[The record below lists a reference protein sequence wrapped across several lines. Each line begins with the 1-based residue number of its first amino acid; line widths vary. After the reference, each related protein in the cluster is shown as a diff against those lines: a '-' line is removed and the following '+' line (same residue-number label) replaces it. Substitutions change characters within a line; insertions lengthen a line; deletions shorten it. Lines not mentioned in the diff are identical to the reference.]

1 VTQTWSGPLLHKL
14 SEPRTTPGAVGPIQ
28 RWVGSTGL
36 AVAVGIAYFL
46 AARLSLGLLT
56 KPDGVAVFW
65 PASGVA
71 AGILIALGPAAR
83 LPVIA
88 GAIGATI
95 AANLLGDRILWSAII
110 FALCNAGEA
119 VLTAGIIHRYF
130 GSDFGLD
137 RLRNVLGLLSAAIFA
152 TAVSGIGGVLGFN
165 LFHSAAAPLLTI
177 WQHWFT
183 SDALGILTVAPLLI
197 GLASVAR
204 NPPPRSEVIEGFLAL
219 LALVLMC
226 ALVVFLPWGPWVTVV
241 PVTLLFPL
249 LLWLAA
255 RCRPAFAAAAVFI
268 IALTIVGMTTFGIGL
283 FGDANFPAADRILG
297 AQSAILAVSLCALV
311 LAALFAERRQHEAVV
326 MESEA
331 RLQEALSAGAVMAFD
346 WDVRTGLSQRSANAA
361 QILGFDAQQTP
372 MATEFLTRVHPDD
385 HAQYEAQV
393 SGARP
398 DNPSYTVT
406 FRFVRPDG
414 REMWLEEI
422 AKAEF
427 DAAGRLVRV
436 KGLTLDISERKRAE
450 KHQSQLIAELDHRV
464 KNVLARVAVVAMYT
478 RQGCN
483 SMDDFVEALDGRIQS
498 MADAHTLLSRSRWQG
513 VSLTDLV
520 QHQLAPYATDGNTAI
535 DGPEITLTAQATEAV
550 AMVLQELV
558 TNAAKYGSLSTRD
571 GRVSVSWGNQPNG
584 NATASLT
591 IVWREFGGP
600 TIANPTQSGYGTS
613 LIRDLIPHE
622 LGGSVDLV
630 FASDGVCC
638 TIVIPVRVNDY
649 NKEDLFTKPVS
660 VQ

>member
-1 VTQTWSGPLLHKL
+1 M
-14 SEPRTTPGAVGPIQ
+14 I
-28 RWVGSTGL
+28 GL

-46 AARLSLGLLT
+46 AARLSLVLLT

-83 LPVIA
+83 WPVIA

-95 AANLLGDRILWSAII
+95 AANLLGDRNLWSAII

-119 VLTAGIIHRYF
+119 VLAAGIIQHYF
-130 GSDFGLD
+130 GSDFSLN
-137 RLRNVLGLLSAAIFA
+137 RLRQVLGLLAAAIVA
-152 TAVSGIGGVLGFN
+152 TAVSGIGGVVGFT
-165 LFHSAAAPLLTI
+165 LFHSSAAPVFTT
-177 WQHWFT
+177 WQHWFA

-197 GLASVAR
+197 GAASAAR
-204 NPPPRSEVIEGFLAL
+204 DPPPRSEFIEGL
-219 LALVLMC
+219 LALSALAVMC
-226 ALVVFLPWGPWVTVV
+226 ALAVFLPWEPWATLV
-241 PVTLLFPL
+241 PVSLLFPL

-255 RCRPAFAAAAVFI
+255 RCRPVFASAALFI
-268 IALTIVGMTTFGIGL
+268 VALTIVAMTTFGIGL
-283 FGDANFPAADRILG
+283 LGDLGVPATDRILG
-297 AQSAILAVSLCALV
+297 AQSGILAVSLCALV
-311 LAALFAERRQHEAVV
+311 LAALFAERRQHEEVL

-331 RLQEALSAGAVMAFD
+331 RLQEALTAGAVMAFD
-346 WDVRTGLSQRSANAA
+346 WDAGTGLSRRSANAE
-361 QILGFDAQQTP
+361 QILGFDTQQTSI
-372 MATEFLTRVHPDD
+372 ATRFLARVHPEDR
-385 HAQYEAQV
+385 AQFKALV
-393 SGARP
+393 GGVRP
-398 DNPSYTVT
+398 DNPSYAAT

-427 DAAGRLVRV
+427 DAAGRCLRF

-450 KHQSQLIAELDHRV
+450 QHQGQLVAELDHRV

-478 RQGCN
+478 RQGSN
-483 SMDDFVEALDGRIQS
+483 SIDDFVQALDGRIQS
-498 MADAHTLLSRSRWQG
+498 MADAHALLSQSRWRG

-520 QHQLAPYATDGNTAI
+520 RRQLAPYATDGNTTI
-535 DGPEITLTAQATEAV
+535 EGPDVRLNAAATEAM

-558 TNAAKYGSLSTRD
+558 TNAAKYGSLSIPG
-571 GRVSVSWGNQPNG
+571 GRASVTWGSQRGADVAAN
-584 NATASLT
+584 LM

-600 TIANPTQSGYGTS
+600 TTAAPAQSGYGTG

-630 FASDGVCC
+630 FAPDGVCC
-638 TIVIPVRVNDY
+638 TIGIPVRLIDNSE
-649 NKEDLFTKPVS
+649 KELPTRPTFA
-660 VQ
+660 Q